1 MLARNKVYKVWLEI
15 VQAYFAYELIFESD
29 LFPAICGLSRRFNKT
44 LEDTYVAGSWRGDL
58 IRSLL
63 WQRRVMDVDRE
74 TYISMKNPGSCRDR
88 YNLTIL

>member
-63 WQRRVMDVDRE
+63 WHGRGPRDI
-74 TYISMKNPGSCRDR
+74 YINEESG
-88 YNLTIL
+88 ILSRQVQFDYSLINH